1 MPLATT
7 ISNLRYLFQDEIFP
21 AIEDRTG
28 RLSEKHR
35 RLIAVLDCV
44 KVETFFPACPVSAGR
59 PTADRVALATAF
71 IAKSIW
77 DLPTTRHLIDRILSD
92 PALRRMCGWSRCSE
106 VPSEATFSR
115 AFALFA
121 EGDLPGRMHE
131 ALIRSTLGR
140 DDVIVGHLSRDST
153 AIEVREKPA
162 PKKKEDGDKDGDE
175 NNGKGGKKGKS
186 GKRKPGRPPKGES
199 SGGKP
204 GKEPERRLERQLK
217 MSFGEMMADLPRQC
231 GIGTKRNA
239 RGFLTSWKGYKLHI
253 DGADGGIPVSCILTS
268 ASLHDS
274 QAAIPLAAQSDRRVT
289 ACYEVMD
296 SAYDAPEIRTY
307 SESLGHVPII
317 DINPRRDRA
326 LKESLLK
333 EARAQRAAGH
343 VDHKTVR
350 YRERSNI
357 ERINGR
363 LKDEFGGRH
372 VRVRGPTKVN
382 CHLMW
387 GILALTVDQLLRLGT

>member
-7 ISNLRYLFQDEIFP
+7 ISNLRYLFQEELFP
-21 AIEDRTG
+21 SIEDRTG

-59 PTADRVALATAF
+59 PSADRVALATAF

-92 PALRRMCGWSRCSE
+92 PALRRMCGWGRCSE

-115 AFALFA
+115 AFALFSK
-121 EGDLPGRMHE
+121 GDLPGRMHE
-131 ALIRSTLGR
+131 GLIRSTLGR

-153 AIEVREKPA
+153 AIEAREQPA
-162 PKKKEDGDKDGDE
+162 RKQGEDRKKRKDPAA
-175 NNGKGGKKGKS
+175 
-186 GKRKPGRPPKGES
+186 KRKPGRPPKGDS

-204 GKEPERRLERQLK
+204 GKESERRLERQLQ
-217 MSFGEMMADLPRQC
+217 MSFGEMMADLPKQC
-231 GIGTKRNA
+231 GIGAKRNA
-239 RGFLTSWKGYKLHI
+239 RGFLTPWKGYKLHI

-268 ASLHDS
+268 AFLHDS
-274 QAAIPLAAQSDRRVT
+274 QAAIVLAAQSDRRVT

-296 SAYDAPEIRTY
+296 SAYDAPEIRAY

-326 LKESLLK
+326 LKESLRR

-387 GILALTVDQLLRLGT
+387 GILALTVDQILRLGT

>member
-35 RLIAVLDCV
+35 RLIAVLDWV

-71 IAKSIW
+71 IAKAIW
-77 DLPTTRHLIDRILSD
+77 DLPTTRHLMDRILSD

-153 AIEVREKPA
+153 AIEAREKPER
-162 PKKKEDGDKDGDE
+162 KKASDKDEG
-175 NNGKGGKKGKS
+175 NGKDGKKRKTA
-186 GKRKPGRPPKGES
+186 KRKPGRPPKGDS
-199 SGGKP
+199 SEGKP
-204 GKEPERRLERQLK
+204 DRRLERQLQ
-217 MSFGEMMADLPRQC
+217 MSFGEMMADLPRKC

-239 RGFLTSWKGYKLHI
+239 KGFLTSWKGYKLHI

-268 ASLHDS
+268 AFLHDS
-274 QAAIPLAAQSDRRVT
+274 QAAIPLSAQSDRRVT

-296 SAYDAPEIRTY
+296 SAYDAPEIRAY

-317 DINPRRDRA
+317 DTNPRRDRA
-326 LKESLLK
+326 LKESLRR

-343 VDHKTVR
+343 IDHKTVR

>member
-7 ISNLRYLFQDEIFP
+7 ISNLRYLFQDELFP
-21 AIEDRTG
+21 AIEDRAG

-92 PALRRMCGWSRCSE
+92 PALRRMCGWGRCSE

-140 DDVIVGHLSRDST
+140 EDVIVGHLSRDST
-153 AIEVREKPA
+153 AIEAREKPVRKEGEHR
-162 PKKKEDGDKDGDE
+162 KKRKDPAA
-175 NNGKGGKKGKS
+175 
-186 GKRKPGRPPKGES
+186 KRKPGRPAKGDS
-199 SGGKP
+199 SGGNS

-217 MSFGEMMADLPRQC
+217 MSFREMMADLPKQC

-274 QAAIPLAAQSDRRVT
+274 QAAIVLAAQSDRRVT

-296 SAYDAPEIRTY
+296 SAYDAPEIRAY

-326 LKESLLK
+326 LKESLRR

-343 VDHKTVR
+343 IDHKTVR